1 MADDLDK
8 QINAINKQLDKFTQQ
23 MYFNVA
29 RNRTLKRNAGRS
41 TEAAMYLLAPRGDT
55 GNLRRSIEFLPF
67 RKSYDAFVG
76 PNYRKG
82 GSHAHL
88 VNNGFI
94 HHVTK
99 KLVRGRGY
107 QFIQKAYDKTKE
119 TVLRQLTKLA
129 QKEFEKIGRKLEVSE

>member
-1 MADDLDK
+1 MADDIDR
-8 QINAINKQLDKFTQQ
+8 QIDSIVKQLDRIHNG
-23 MYFNVA
+23 MYINIA

-41 TEAAMYLLAPRGDT
+41 TEAAMYLLAPRGET

-67 RKSYDAFVG
+67 RKSSDAFIG